1 MVDSRELR
9 VEGFRVDEIEEV
21 LPCPW
26 EGQDHTTDSSTSVGI
41 AMLLMWEMKCLEL
54 SQRVYHP
61 KSEVPAAHWQT
72 LIANKH
78 SDNTIYTGDGRE
90 VYDLLRI
97 RLRKKMTDQLSE
109 TQPQN
114 LALQDYAVAFGYA
127 SHGRSFF
134 STKGGRIGLGSQY
147 AKRGDVI
154 CIFYNGVT
162 PFIVRSRKED
172 STATRNEFI
181 GESYVHGLMYGEGL
195 KEEGKHRDS
204 IFVLV

>member
-1 MVDSRELR
+1 MGKLRLIYTSWCPNFDSFQVETPLWIGASKAQYCAGFKTGHIAHAVPMVDSRELR

-109 TQPQN
+109 N
-114 LALQDYAVAFGYA
+114 AA
-127 SHGRSFF
+127 
-134 STKGGRIGLGSQY
+134 TK
-147 AKRGDVI
+147 
-154 CIFYNGVT
+154 
-162 PFIVRSRKED
+162 SRFARLCC
-172 STATRNEFI
+172 SI
-181 GESYVHGLMYGEGL
+181 WVCESWT
-195 KEEGKHRDS
+195 
-204 IFVLV
+204 